1 MKKLLLIICFAIFF
15 VSCTKEELD
24 NLLNNTSSTLT
35 NEEVIQGLRAAL
47 TVGTDTSVTILNKLD
62 GYYGDEVVKILLPQ
76 EAQVIYQRVSSIPG
90 LSNLLDQ
97 TILSMNRAAEDA
109 ASEAKPIFVNA
120 ITGITIADGFA
131 ILNGSDT
138 AATAY
143 LNSRTYTP
151 LFDVF
156 KPKIETSLGKPLVA
170 GLSTEQIYKNLIDAY
185 NVASLNGLLFERIT
199 NNTLSAHVTGKALDG
214 LFIKVADQ
222 EMKIR
227 KDPLARVTEILQ
239 RVFGSKG

>member
-1 MKKLLLIICFAIFF
+1 MKKLLLIIGFAIFF

-109 ASEAKPIFVNA
+109 ATEAKPIFVNA

>member
-1 MKKLLLIICFAIFF
+1 MKKLLLIFSFALVL

-24 NLLNNTSSTLT
+24 SLLSNPTAALS
-35 NEEVIQGLRAAL
+35 NEEVIQGLREAL
-47 TVGTDTSVTILNKLD
+47 KVGTDTSVTVLNKLD
-62 GYYGDEVVKILLPQ
+62 GYYRDSIVKILLPQ
-76 EAQVIYQRVSSIPG
+76 EAQVIYQRVSNIPG

-109 ASEAKPIFVNA
+109 ASEAKPIFVDA
-120 ITGITIADGFA
+120 ITSITIADGFS

-143 LNSRTYTP
+143 LNNRTYQP

-156 KPKIETSLGKPLVA
+156 KPKIQQSLDKPLVA
-170 GLSTEQIYKNLIDAY
+170 GLSTEQIYKNLIDGY
-185 NVASLNGLLFERIT
+185 NAASLNGILFDRIT

-214 LFIKVADQ
+214 LFVKVADQ

>member
-1 MKKLLLIICFAIFF
+1 MKKLSLIIGFAIFF

-109 ASEAKPIFVNA
+109 ATEAKPIFVNA